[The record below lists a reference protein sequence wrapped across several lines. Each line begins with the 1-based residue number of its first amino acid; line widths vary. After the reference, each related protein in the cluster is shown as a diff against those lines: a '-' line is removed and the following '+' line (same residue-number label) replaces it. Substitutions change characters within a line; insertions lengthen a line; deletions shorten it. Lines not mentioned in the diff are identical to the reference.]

1 MLLKAVNRYRT
12 SKNLNPHES
21 LTKYL
26 EKLKAN
32 EQFDELTEENV
43 YTYHRYERVEE
54 PYTKKDGTPGQY
66 QRVTRVDHKEPVKDI
81 CQKILDTGNA
91 YLKHRTYVDNVSSVF
106 PEMKST
112 YDGKYIELDFSQN
125 LALRPKDEVQS
136 AHFSG
141 KQLTL
146 HRSIVNPVN
155 NRYHFDL
162 SDDTNHDSIF
172 VDTSYET

>member
-12 SKNLNPHES
+12 SKNLNPHEL

-32 EQFDELTEENV
+32 KQFDELTEENV

-66 QRVTRVDHKEPVKDI
+66 QRVTRVNHKEPVKDI

-112 YDGKYIELDFSQN
+112 YDGKYIELDFLQN
-125 LALRPKDEVQS
+125 LASRRKDKVQS

-141 KQLTL
+141 K
-146 HRSIVNPVN
+146 S
-155 NRYHFDL
+155 
-162 SDDTNHDSIF
+162 
-172 VDTSYET
+172 

>member
-1 MLLKAVNRYRT
+1 MNLPPNMFPFPYCVVSSEKEKQSCVCINCQNPQLLLKAVNRYRT

-32 EQFDELTEENV
+32 KQFDELTEENV

-66 QRVTRVDHKEPVKDI
+66 QRVTRVNHKEPVKDI

-91 YLKHRTYVDNVSSVF
+91 YFKHRTCVDNVSSVF
-106 PEMKST
+106 PEINSMMLNILSWTFRRTLSCVRKMKS
-112 YDGKYIELDFSQN
+112 N
-125 LALRPKDEVQS
+125 L
-136 AHFSG
+136 H
-141 KQLTL
+141 
-146 HRSIVNPVN
+146 
-155 NRYHFDL
+155 
-162 SDDTNHDSIF
+162 IF
-172 VDTSYET
+172 LANS